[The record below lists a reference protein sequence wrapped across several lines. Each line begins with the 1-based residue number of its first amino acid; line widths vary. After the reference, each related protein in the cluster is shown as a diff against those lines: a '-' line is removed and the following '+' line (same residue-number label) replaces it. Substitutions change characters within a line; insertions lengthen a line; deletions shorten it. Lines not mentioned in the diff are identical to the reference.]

1 MKCIT
6 LWQPW
11 ASLILWGEK
20 QIETR
25 SWATQH
31 RGLLAI
37 HSAAKDH
44 PTLAA
49 ICATEPFKSIL
60 ARHGIREFR
69 ELPRRAL
76 LGTVTLEDCIR
87 VELLPRGQPSPLEEA
102 FGDYSPGRW
111 GWLLSNATPLVVPV
125 QLKGERGLFNINYD
139 LLQCE
144 NTPGTHIRAAF

>member
-20 QIETR
+20 KIETR

-49 ICATEPFKSIL
+49 ICATEPFRTIL
-60 ARHGIREFR
+60 ARHGIREFK
-69 ELPRRAL
+69 ELPRR
-76 LGTVTLEDCIR
+76 TR
-87 VELLPRGQPSPLEEA
+87 KVEALPRRGYGWWRAGGQLFSRIQEQATQALA
-102 FGDYSPGRW
+102 ADKLHANGAKNGVAGNWSRNSQFSGFGRK
-111 GWLLSNATPLVVPV
+111 V
-125 QLKGERGLFNINYD
+125 
-139 LLQCE
+139 C
-144 NTPGTHIRAAF
+144 